1 MLPSLL
7 HDGRAVNINY
17 RTVTPMT
24 PEERRDAIVN
34 QARLGAKLEV
44 EVLAATLS
52 ASRETIR
59 RDLAMLDRLGLVRR
73 VHGGAVTAGLA
84 PPPDEGLFSE
94 RMRQAVAAK
103 RAIARHVAAG
113 LMPGDSM
120 FIDTGSTT
128 LFLAEEIARRSG
140 LIIITNSADI
150 AASCQRGDGHRI
162 VLIGGEFRGPG
173 RETLGAMALA
183 QIGQLRAARAILTVA
198 AVTERGVFDIDPQE
212 AEVARAMAHQVD
224 EVTILADSSK
234 MGRAGV
240 FEVCPMA
247 GVTRL
252 VTDGLPDRLRL
263 GVTAAGVKVD
273 VVDLGD

>member
-1 MLPSLL
+1 M
-7 HDGRAVNINY
+7 
-17 RTVTPMT
+17 MT
-24 PEERRDAIVN
+24 PETRRDAILI
-34 QARLGAKLEV
+34 QARNGAKLEV
-44 EVLAATLS
+44 EALAVALA

-59 RDLAMLDRLGLVRR
+59 RDLAVLDKLGLLRR
-73 VHGGAVTAGLA
+73 VHGGAVAASQTL
-84 PPPDEGLFSE
+84 PPDEGPFSD

-113 LMPGDSM
+113 LMPGDSV

-128 LFLAEEIARRSG
+128 LFLAEELARRSG

-150 AASCQRGDGHRI
+150 AAFCQRGDGHHV

-212 AEVARAMAHQVD
+212 AEIARAMAQQVD
-224 EVTILADSSK
+224 QVTVLADSSK

-240 FEVCPMA
+240 FQVCPTA
-247 GVTRL
+247 AVAHL
-252 VTDGLPDRLRL
+252 VTDGLPDSLRAAI
-263 GVTAAGVKVD
+263 TAAGTKID
-273 VVDLGD
+273 VVHPE